1 MMSFE
6 KTDICDINESFTRLI
21 RDDWALLTAG
31 KGGDYNTMTV
41 SWGMMGE
48 LWGKDVVT
56 VFVRPQRY
64 TYEFMEKY
72 GDFSLSFFESD
83 YHRTLA
89 FCGSKSGRD
98 VDKAK
103 ECGLTLAELGGAPA
117 FEEARLVV
125 TCRKL
130 AFADINPAGF
140 LDPGIEKNYT
150 KKDYHRAYV
159 GEITGV
165 YRKV

>member
-1 MMSFE
+1 MSFE

-31 KGGDYNTMTV
+31 EGGDYNTMTV
-41 SWGMMGE
+41 SWGMTGE

-64 TYEFMEKY
+64 TYEFMEKCSN
-72 GDFSLSFFESD
+72 FSLSFFERD
-83 YHRTLA
+83 YHRALA

-130 AFADINPAGF
+130 AFADIDPAGF
-140 LDPGIEKNYT
+140 LDHDIEKNYPGR
-150 KKDYHRAYV
+150 DYHRAYV